1 MPKLSAN
8 GLVLEVEH
16 FGKETDPAILL
27 IMGFSAQLTMWPLAF
42 CEGLARMGFR
52 VIRFDNRDI
61 GLSQKMDHLGPP
73 NIGAA
78 VGALTSGVPYR
89 DAPYRLTDMADDAVG
104 VLDALRIER
113 AHIVGAS
120 MGGMIAQL
128 VAVYSGHRTHSVTSI
143 MSTTGRP
150 GLPPAAPEITAA
162 LLTPPAS
169 PARADR
175 VAHFKKMWRT
185 IGSPGFAAAEAEL
198 QALAE
203 REVDRAPYDPNGV
216 GRQLLAILGSSP
228 RHEILRTVTG
238 PFLVLHGVD
247 DPLVPV
253 TGGRD
258 TAASVPGAELVEVAG
273 MGHDFT
279 DALTPVYLR
288 EVGGFIE
295 RAEKRRRQVE
305 AEAAARPRGF
315 SGSGEG

>member
-1 MPKLSAN
+1 LK
-8 GLVLEVEH
+8 LEVED
-16 FGKETDPAILL
+16 FGKKTDPAILL
-27 IMGFSAQLTMWPLAF
+27 IMGFSAQMTMWPVPF
-42 CEGLARMGFR
+42 CEGLAKMGFR

-61 GLSQKMDHLGPP
+61 GLSQRMEHLGPP
-73 NIGAA
+73 DLA
-78 VGALTSGVPYR
+78 GALGAMATGRPFR
-89 DAPYRLTDMADDAVG
+89 NAAYRLEDMAADAVG
-104 VLDALRIER
+104 VLDALGLDR

-120 MGGMIAQL
+120 MGGMIAQ
-128 VAVYSGHRTHSVTSI
+128 VFSVYHGHRALSVTSI

-175 VAHFKKMWRT
+175 IAHVKKMWKT
-185 IGSPGFAAAEAEL
+185 IGSPGFPASDSEL
-198 QALAE
+198 QSVAE
-203 REVDRAPYDPNGV
+203 REVNRSPYDPNGI
-216 GRQLLAILGSSP
+216 GRQLVAILGSSP
-228 RHEILRTVTG
+228 RHEVLRTVTC

-258 TAASVPGAELVEVAG
+258 TAAAVPGAKLVEIAG
-273 MGHDFT
+273 MGHGFE
-279 DALTPVYLR
+279 DALTPIYLR

-295 RAEKRRRQVE
+295 SAEKHRQQIL
-305 AEAAARPRGF
+305 ADAATNPRGF